1 MCFTVGVSVH
11 AYSQNFKEFLIQE
24 CPCDPTDFLWEK
36 GPEYI
41 GYGVI
46 KVNSVIHG
54 LTLTVKKGRREIDFY
69 PVPEKNIYYLIVEPT
84 DKKDNKN
91 YTIEV
96 SAKGFKTVTFTTG
109 SISSGGAPSFC
120 CDIKEKVDLDKSIN
134 KKALLRSAFVPGW
147 GQFYKDRN
155 VRGSLIVIGETL
167 TLAAGGLSLYNEL
180 NQKSIM
186 DKPEVSYQDY
196 IAAEKSYEQ
205 WNTAR
210 HISFIT
216 AAVIYSLNL
225 VDAYLTPAK
234 SQNNIVFTPNVMN
247 ANGELA
253 VGATLSI
260 NF

>member
-1 MCFTVGVSVH
+1 MNTYFSKILVIFLFSIGVSSTVFPQTVKVTGFRMDEMDLS
-11 AYSQNFKEFLIQE
+11 AQMPVVFDINKN
-24 CPCDPTDFLWEK
+24 PCGLLKVGLPLK
-36 GPEYI
+36 GVTFEGSGVFSYEYNNGEYWVYMLEGSEYI
-41 GYGVI
+41 TI
-46 KVNSVIHG
+46 KTPKFHPFDYDFSENIQGKQTYVM
-54 LTLTVKKGRREIDFY
+54 TVALPDMK
-69 PVPEKNIYYLIVEPT
+69 
-84 DKKDNKN
+84 
-91 YTIEV
+91 
-96 SAKGFKTVTFTTG
+96 
-109 SISSGGAPSFC
+109 SS
-120 CDIKEKVDLDKSIN
+120 
-134 KKALLRSAFVPGW
+134 ALLRSAFVPGW
-147 GQFYKDRN
+147 GQFYKGRN
-155 VRGSLIVIGETL
+155 ARGTLIVIGETL

-247 ANGELA
+247 ANGEMA
-253 VGATLSI
+253 VGATMSI
-260 NF
+260 RF

>member
-1 MCFTVGVSVH
+1 MDEMDLSAQMPVVYDINENPCGLLKVGLPLQGVTFEGSGVFS
-11 AYSQNFKEFLIQE
+11 YEYDNGEYWVYMLEGS
-24 CPCDPTDFLWEK
+24 
-36 GPEYI
+36 EYI
-41 GYGVI
+41 TI
-46 KVNSVIHG
+46 KIPKFHPYDYPFSESIQGKQTYVM
-54 LTLTVKKGRREIDFY
+54 TVALPDMK
-69 PVPEKNIYYLIVEPT
+69 
-84 DKKDNKN
+84 
-91 YTIEV
+91 
-96 SAKGFKTVTFTTG
+96 
-109 SISSGGAPSFC
+109 SS
-120 CDIKEKVDLDKSIN
+120 
-134 KKALLRSAFVPGW
+134 ALLRSAFVPGW
-147 GQFYKDRN
+147 GQFYKDRKG
-155 VRGSLIVIGETL
+155 RGTLIVIGETL

-216 AAVIYSLNL
+216 AVVIYSLNL

-234 SQNNIVFTPNVMN
+234 SQNNMVFMPNVMN
-247 ANGELA
+247 ANGEMA

>member
-1 MCFTVGVSVH
+1 MKKVFILTILFVLGASIKVFSQALQVTSFKQTSDLTASRFEKTDINGVSCG
-11 AYSQNFKEFLIQE
+11 L
-24 CPCDPTDFLWEK
+24 
-36 GPEYI
+36 
-41 GYGVI
+41 I
-46 KVNSVIHG
+46 KVWLPMTEAKFVGNVVESTYKDGEWWVYM
-54 LTLTVKKGRREIDFY
+54 TKGSKRITIKTSKY
-69 PVPEKNIYYLIVEPT
+69 PPLSYEFSQPIQSKVTYVMTIADPNT
-84 DKKDNKN
+84 RDNK
-91 YTIEV
+91 
-96 SAKGFKTVTFTTG
+96 SA
-109 SISSGGAPSFC
+109 
-120 CDIKEKVDLDKSIN
+120 LW
-134 KKALLRSAFVPGW
+134 RSAVLPGW

-155 VRGSLIVIGETL
+155 GRGTLIVIGETL

-247 ANGELA
+247 ANGEMA
-253 VGATLSI
+253 VGATMSI
-260 NF
+260 RF

>member
-1 MCFTVGVSVH
+1 MEKRLFLILFFMGVFISV
-11 AYSQNFKEFLIQE
+11 YSQSLVVTGFELKENDLTAQRPRYE
-24 CPCDPTDFLWEK
+24 RLDYNNNPCGLVKIGLPIREATFESMDIIHKYTEYKDGEWWVYMIDGSQRITIKAPDYPPLRYTFSEPIRGGQTYIMTVERPADPNA
-36 GPEYI
+36 I
-41 GYGVI
+41 N
-46 KVNSVIHG
+46 NS
-54 LTLTVKKGRREIDFY
+54 
-69 PVPEKNIYYLIVEPT
+69 
-84 DKKDNKN
+84 
-91 YTIEV
+91 
-96 SAKGFKTVTFTTG
+96 S
-109 SISSGGAPSFC
+109 
-120 CDIKEKVDLDKSIN
+120 
-134 KKALLRSAFVPGW
+134 ALLRSAFVPGW

-155 VRGSLIVIGETL
+155 GRGTLIVIGETL

-225 VDAYLTPAK
+225 VDAYLTPTK

-247 ANGELA
+247 TNGEMA

-260 NF
+260 RF